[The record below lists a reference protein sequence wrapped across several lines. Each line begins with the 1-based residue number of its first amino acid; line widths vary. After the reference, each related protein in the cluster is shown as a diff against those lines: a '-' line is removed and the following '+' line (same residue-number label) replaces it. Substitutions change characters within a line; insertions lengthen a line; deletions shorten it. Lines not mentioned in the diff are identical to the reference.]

1 MDQRC
6 GRPEAQKRLV
16 DPHFGQKRV
25 PLLAP
30 SCLDFGF
37 FVMLEKDLGDLG
49 VFAGLFLRD
58 LVLLGRF
65 ASLVAWRML
74 LSLK

>member
-1 MDQRC
+1 
-6 GRPEAQKRLV
+6 LV

-25 PLLAP
+25 PLLEP
-30 SCLDFGF
+30 VKLDFGF
-37 FVMLEKDLGDLG
+37 LVTLEKVFGDLG

-58 LVLLGRF
+58 FVLLGRF

-74 LSLK
+74 LPLK